1 MLPKTE
7 YNGKYLRMVI
17 TIMADNRGHYGIEY
31 FIE

>member
-17 TIMADNRGHYGIEY
+17 AIMPDNRGHYGIEY